1 MRNHFLRAGGIP
13 STDGG
18 GGGSSFDGVTDNLLI
33 HYDFSD
39 TSCWNRN
46 KSSNAADYTINN
58 LAGDHNDAHIRRK
71 VSGNTWTSTSDT
83 PTMEFNSVADGCIQT
98 VPGNYT
104 SAGDNS
110 IIMIPGSES
119 SSTASNVTYNMPT
132 ESDTSANNMFNIGTG
147 AFTLEWWFRIYID
160 TAETHSLP
168 FTNLGI
174 EASDGD
180 DITQFWTYYDPSWST
195 PSSRGDIRIKYY
207 IPHVNFHANTT
218 VLDNNVPGKPASGAA
233 WSDWIHMVYVKES
246 GFFLNGKTYVN
257 NTHEHNLH
265 ERNNYDYGKFARLLA
280 IFNGNSPQHRL
291 GIFRF
296 YQGKG
301 LTSSEVTTNWNDQKA
316 RFGH

>member
-83 PTMEFNSVADGCIQT
+83 PTMEFNSDADGCIQT

-119 SSTASNVTYNMPT
+119 
-132 ESDTSANNMFNIGTG
+132 
-147 AFTLEWWFRIYID
+147 
-160 TAETHSLP
+160 
-168 FTNLGI
+168 
-174 EASDGD
+174 
-180 DITQFWTYYDPSWST
+180 
-195 PSSRGDIRIKYY
+195 
-207 IPHVNFHANTT
+207 
-218 VLDNNVPGKPASGAA
+218 
-233 WSDWIHMVYVKES
+233 
-246 GFFLNGKTYVN
+246 
-257 NTHEHNLH
+257 
-265 ERNNYDYGKFARLLA
+265 
-280 IFNGNSPQHRL
+280 
-291 GIFRF
+291 
-296 YQGKG
+296 
-301 LTSSEVTTNWNDQKA
+301 
-316 RFGH
+316 